1 VFVAFIQIIDF
12 RTSRIEEGQKLVD
25 EYFEKTEGRRT
36 ARRGLMCQ
44 DRDDPGRY
52 INIVFFDSY
61 ESAMENS
68 NLPETGEL
76 AAKLAEL
83 SDGPS
88 SFLNLEVLEE
98 RDGG

>member
-1 VFVAFIQIIDF
+1 MAFIQIIDF
-12 RTSRIEEGQKLVD
+12 RTAKFDEGRKLVD
-25 EYFEKTEGRRT
+25 EYFAKTEGRRT

-44 DRDDPGRY
+44 DRDDPGHY

-76 AAKLAEL
+76 AEKLAAL
-83 SDGPS
+83 TDGPAT
-88 SFLNLEVLEE
+88 FLNLEVVDDREA
-98 RDGG
+98 

>member
-1 VFVAFIQIIDF
+1 MAFIQIIDF
-12 RTSRIEEGQKLVD
+12 RTSRIDEGQKLVD
-25 EYFEKTEGRRT
+25 EYFTKTEGRRT

-52 INIVFFDSY
+52 VNIVFFDSY

-76 AAKLAEL
+76 AEKLAAL
-83 SDGPS
+83 SDGPAT
-88 SFLNLEVLEE
+88 FLNLEVIEE
-98 RDGG
+98 RGGS